1 MIPPIISQEN
11 NIYIITI
18 IVSHDQI
25 IIIPDIADKMPIVE
39 GMEHYLLSEIFIFK
53 PNCKLKRF
61 IEKYTNTE
69 IHNFTMMN
77 IINKLNYIT
86 KTQGMHDVNNP
97 SLIICTPEMEDA
109 LNVKGLHSLELLSAV
124 VEHILSDTQPPMYS
138 NFARHPSANYRISTS
153 AQIDMEGRVTQ
164 HQSIMQEHIANSK
177 YYLQRNLQKL
187 LNLDETAHTM
197 EKALEALT
205 KYISTSQ
212 TIEIDERNPKI
223 AFIANDPLGDL
234 LNMKA
239 LHTSQ
244 KQHIISY
251 FMTTDLNQKTA
262 YEQYQQILIEESIQF
277 MSYVYLTANAS
288 AILLNSGLQLDRTNC
303 PHFFAMPEY
312 ENIDE
317 FEIPSAEET
326 TRPAQAMGRTEHLSS
341 ADDTDTTGELNIP
354 TYAQRLDALLTSE
367 SEQSLSENCN
377 YSNVTKETTR
387 RHSSISD
394 DEKETC
400 DSIKLIFSAL
410 KNAVI
415 YGDVSSKVTFTERE
429 QINISLKIPK
439 HVDVDFPT
447 EETERNND
455 ETRKDFLSTIHKLVK
470 ETLPINGKAKDSNN
484 HKQIEKL
491 RHLKETILRWNSENQ
506 HALSQIERVIKEQH
520 NTPTCTSK
528 RDSIMNIRSQN
539 RKVSTSEEIINHQT
553 CTPNLIQTTKPNI
566 LDQNCINCHKKN
578 FTKLPRCND
587 CWNIRKQWIPE
598 RPKKRKRANPE
609 RTQQIS
615 NNKTS
620 TECRTEMEEDEDN
633 TPSTSSETKAEVQS
647 PKQPNLDDT
656 MEEKCWCCVS
666 RNRNALIIH
675 GKQGH
680 RLLCYPCAKKTWN
693 TKGECPICK
702 RKIEKI
708 VKIIDV

>member
-1 MIPPIISQEN
+1 
-11 NIYIITI
+11 
-18 IVSHDQI
+18 
-25 IIIPDIADKMPIVE
+25 MPIVE

-69 IHNFTMMN
+69 IHSFTMMN
-77 IINKLNYIT
+77 MINKLNYIT
-86 KTQGMHDVNNP
+86 KTQNMHDINNP
-97 SLIICTPEMEDA
+97 SIIICTPEMEEA

-124 VEHILSDTQPPMYS
+124 VEHIISDTRPPMYS

-153 AQIDMEGRVTQ
+153 AEIAMEGPVTQ
-164 HQSIMQEHIANSK
+164 HQNVMQEHIANNK
-177 YYLQRNLQKL
+177 YYLQESLQKL

-212 TIEIDERNPKI
+212 TIEVDERNPKI
-223 AFIANDPLGDL
+223 AFISNDPLGDI

-312 ENIDE
+312 ENIEE
-317 FEIPSAEET
+317 FDIPSAEET
-326 TRPAQAMGRTEHLSS
+326 TRPAQAMGRTEQLSS
-341 ADDTDTTGELNIP
+341 ADDTDSTGELNIP

-367 SEQSLSENCN
+367 SEQSLNESYKCSDKARET
-377 YSNVTKETTR
+377 TKE
-387 RHSSISD
+387 HSSTSD
-394 DEKETC
+394 EEKGTC

-415 YGDVSSKVTFTERE
+415 YGDVSSKVTFPRQE

-439 HVDVDFPT
+439 HVDINLPT
-447 EETERNND
+447 EEAERNSD
-455 ETRKDFLSTIHKLVK
+455 ESRKYFLSTIHKLVR
-470 ETLPINGKAKDSNN
+470 ETLTVNGKESNLDN
-484 HKQIEKL
+484 CEQIEKL

-506 HALSQIERVIKEQH
+506 HALSQIEQLIKEQQKG
-520 NTPTCTSK
+520 PTYAPK
-528 RDSIMNIRSQN
+528 QANIMNIKSKN
-539 RKVSTSEEIINHQT
+539 KKTSISEEIINHQA
-553 CTPNLIQTTKPNI
+553 CRPNSIQNTRPI
-566 LDQNCINCHKKN
+566 YCHKEN
-578 FTKLPRCND
+578 LPKLPRCNE
-587 CWNIRKQWIPE
+587 CWNIRKQLIPE
-598 RPKKRKRANPE
+598 RPKK
-609 RTQQIS
+609 
-615 NNKTS
+615 
-620 TECRTEMEEDEDN
+620 
-633 TPSTSSETKAEVQS
+633 
-647 PKQPNLDDT
+647 
-656 MEEKCWCCVS
+656 
-666 RNRNALIIH
+666 
-675 GKQGH
+675 
-680 RLLCYPCAKKTWN
+680 
-693 TKGECPICK
+693 
-702 RKIEKI
+702 
-708 VKIIDV
+708 